1 MIIILTETRKIK
13 VEVEHGEMWSWM
25 IKVPLDKFPGYFDDR
40 DLDWYESERLGVS
53 VYRMTDEAADALRK
67 RIHRDI
73 EAAEEERIARNR
85 LACPW
90 VSKAEKAKMRAKI
103 EAYDKANPDAC
114 IFMRGEFDDYWLT
127 WDAQPLTA

>member
-13 VEVEHGEMWSWM
+13 VEVEYGEPWSWM
-25 IKVPLDKFPGYFDDR
+25 TTVPLDDYFGGC
-40 DLDWYESERLGVS
+40 DLDWYESERLGVD
-53 VYRMTDEAADALRK
+53 VYHMTDEAANALRK

-90 VSKAEKAKMRAKI
+90 VSKAEKAKMKAKI
-103 EAYDKANPDAC
+103 EAYNKVNPYGY
-114 IFMRGEFDDYWLT
+114 IYMYRQLDDYWLT
-127 WDAQPLTA
+127 WDAQPLIA